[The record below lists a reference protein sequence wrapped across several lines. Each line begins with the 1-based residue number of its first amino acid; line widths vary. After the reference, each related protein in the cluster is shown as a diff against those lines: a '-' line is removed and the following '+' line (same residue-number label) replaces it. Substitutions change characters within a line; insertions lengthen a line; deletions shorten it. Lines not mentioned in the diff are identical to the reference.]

1 MAEWAV
7 KRFWTSATVEETDG
21 GFRIL
26 LDKRSIKTPAKAQVI
41 APTRALADKIAQ
53 EWDAQGEMV
62 DPMTMPYTRM
72 TNSAI
77 DKVTT
82 QFDEVVEH
90 LASYAETRSPVLS
103 RGRARGFGRAS
114 KGGVGSFTSLGCS
127 KSSRAVEHRQ
137 WDCLYRS
144 TKREPFK
151 SA

>member
-1 MAEWAV
+1 MGDDGFGPPQLL
-7 KRFWTSATVEETDG
+7 KGDG

-41 APTRALADKIAQ
+41 APTRTRRQIAQ

-90 LASYAETRSPVLS
+90 SPHMLRRITVLS
-103 RGRARGFGRAS
+103 RGRARGFGRSS
-114 KGGVGSFTSLGCS
+114 KGGVGSFARWAL
-127 KSSRAVEHRQ
+127 KSSRREHRK
-137 WDCLYRS
+137 WGCLHRS

-151 SA
+151 FA